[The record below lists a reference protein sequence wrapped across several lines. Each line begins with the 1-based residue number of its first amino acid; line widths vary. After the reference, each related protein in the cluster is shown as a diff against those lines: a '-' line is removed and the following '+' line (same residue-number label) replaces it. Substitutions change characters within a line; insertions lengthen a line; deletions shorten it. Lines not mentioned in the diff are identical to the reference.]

1 MTQEEE
7 AEQIIRRLSID
18 GPYFHQMMEPFRI
31 VQRGDTLMYTF
42 VFENGYAA
50 SVIRGPYTY
59 GNEEGLWE
67 MAVLDEK
74 GDLTYDTPITDD
86 VIGHLTD
93 REAYEILLKIKALPD
108 AKEETKS

>member
-1 MTQEEE
+1 
-7 AEQIIRRLSID
+7 
-18 GPYFHQMMEPFRI
+18 
-31 VQRGDTLMYTF
+31 
-42 VFENGYAA
+42 
-50 SVIRGPYTY
+50 
-59 GNEEGLWE
+59 